1 MEKNTSGR
9 IPIIYEIPGSMAQNV
24 YLLCAGVEAFGNA
37 DSNILANTGLSPKI
51 SNTESR

>member
-1 MEKNTSGR
+1 MKKTHLEEFQSLMK
-9 IPIIYEIPGSMAQNV
+9 IPGSLAQNV